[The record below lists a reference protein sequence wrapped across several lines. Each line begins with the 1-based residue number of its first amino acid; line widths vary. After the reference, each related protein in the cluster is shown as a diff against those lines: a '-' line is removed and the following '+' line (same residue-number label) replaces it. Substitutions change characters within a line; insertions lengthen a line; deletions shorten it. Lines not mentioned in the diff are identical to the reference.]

1 MSVRSAALATTMAL
15 CVAACS
21 SASSTGAGSPPA
33 PASGGVTA
41 AVAAAAA
48 ATPPVR
54 NIDPVGMY
62 DVNLTAQGNPM
73 AVNARIEKRADGSW
87 GGQVTGDAIPPLP
100 IKSVTVTGNTVKL
113 VVTEPGGSD
122 AFITMIVVGDDVSGD
137 WSMTGDGSPI
147 TGKRRPR

>member
-1 MSVRSAALATTMAL
+1 MAL
-15 CVAACS
+15 CAAACS
-21 SASSTGAGSPPA
+21 SASGTGAGSPPA
-33 PASGGVTA
+33 PVSNGVTA

-48 ATPPVR
+48 ATPRVR

-73 AVNARIEKRADGSW
+73 AVNARIEKKADGSW

-113 VVTEPGGSD
+113 IVTEPGGSD
-122 AFITMIVVGDDVSGD
+122 AFITMIVVGDDISGD

-147 TGKRRPR
+147 TGKRRPK